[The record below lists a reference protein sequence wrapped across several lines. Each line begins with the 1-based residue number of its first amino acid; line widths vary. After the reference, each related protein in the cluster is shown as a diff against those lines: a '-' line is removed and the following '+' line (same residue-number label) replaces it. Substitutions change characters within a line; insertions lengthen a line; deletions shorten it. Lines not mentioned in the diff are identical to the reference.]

1 MKKFGLTAMALL
13 LAAALGIAISVSA
26 THANSG
32 ESADTTGA
40 APSGLTATYA
50 DGQLTLAWT
59 KGTDAT
65 YLKQFIEN
73 RVAGATP
80 ADWWITVAPTDM
92 ESFALPAEMTV
103 AGTTYDFRVSG
114 AKLVNGVVTSVASSN
129 VVTVAIPA
137 AASGKTETPA
147 SLPQNQPEPAPA
159 PSARPVK
166 TRPSDLTASQA
177 QFGNGVALTW
187 TPGTNPNY
195 TQQIVLRRVAEIT
208 PIVWNEFP
216 IGVSDSAYTDYSAE
230 PGYPYIYRVRAEK
243 ANDKGGET
251 NAAQII
257 GPGAPDNRAASNLR
271 IDSRGQFG
279 RGVPYE
285 LRLLMWD
292 TPRHP
297 LYTTQIVV
305 YTETYHDNN
314 GVRHE
319 RTVRSLPY
327 SGRARSVFFPVE
339 PGRTYVYWVETH
351 RSDSVAIKKFSET
364 LTDVVPPL
372 PSGPSV
378 P

>member
-1 MKKFGLTAMALL
+1 M
-13 LAAALGIAISVSA
+13 
-26 THANSG
+26 
-32 ESADTTGA
+32 
-40 APSGLTATYA
+40 
-50 DGQLTLAWT
+50 
-59 KGTDAT
+59 
-65 YLKQFIEN
+65 
-73 RVAGATP
+73 
-80 ADWWITVAPTDM
+80 
-92 ESFALPAEMTV
+92 
-103 AGTTYDFRVSG
+103 
-114 AKLVNGVVTSVASSN
+114 NGVMASVASSN
-129 VVTVAIPA
+129 EVTVAIPA
-137 AASGKTETPA
+137 AASGETETPA

-208 PIVWNEFP
+208 PIVWDEFP
-216 IGVSDSAYTDYSAE
+216 IGVSDSTYADYSAE

-271 IDSRGQFG
+271 IDRRGQLG
-279 RGVPYE
+279 RGVPDE
-285 LRLLMWD
+285 FLLLLWD

-327 SGRARSVFFPVE
+327 SGRARSVIFHVG

-364 LTDVVPPL
+364 LTDVVPPS

>member
-1 MKKFGLTAMALL
+1 MKKIKMTAIVSL
-13 LAAALGIAISVSA
+13 LAIFVAVA
-26 THANSG
+26 
-32 ESADTTGA
+32 TTGTSMAQSEGEATTSA

-50 DGQLTLAWT
+50 DGQLTLTWT

-92 ESFALPAEMTV
+92 ERFTLPAEMTA

-114 AKLVNGVVTSVASSN
+114 AKLVNGVMASVASSN
-129 VVTVAIPA
+129 EVTVAIPA
-137 AASGKTETPA
+137 AASGETETPA

-208 PIVWNEFP
+208 PIVWDEFP
-216 IGVSDSAYTDYSAE
+216 IGVSDSTYADYSAE

-257 GPGAPDNRAASNLR
+257 GPGAPDNRVASNLR
-271 IDSRGQFG
+271 VRTEFAS
-279 RGVPYE
+279 VPYE
-285 LRLLMWD
+285 LRIVFWEA
-292 TPRHP
+292 PRHP
-297 LYTTQIVV
+297 Y
-305 YTETYHDNN
+305 YN
-314 GVRHE
+314 
-319 RTVRSLPY
+319 
-327 SGRARSVFFPVE
+327 A
-339 PGRTYVYWVETH
+339 
-351 RSDSVAIKKFSET
+351 
-364 LTDVVPPL
+364 
-372 PSGPSV
+372 
-378 P
+378 